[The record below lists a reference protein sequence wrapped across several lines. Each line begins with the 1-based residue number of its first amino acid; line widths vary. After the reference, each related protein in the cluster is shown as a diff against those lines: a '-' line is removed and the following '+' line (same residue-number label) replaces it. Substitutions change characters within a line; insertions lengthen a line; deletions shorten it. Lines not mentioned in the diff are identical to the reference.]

1 MIGEIFALLG
11 AFSVGSA
18 GVAVRRGM
26 RNTLDNGVFITIS
39 IGTVVYLILVGVLY
53 AGDLLPPLTF
63 MGFVLFVLA
72 GLLTS
77 FMGRSLHF
85 AAIRTIGPSRA
96 TAFRA
101 GSPAIT
107 VLLAFTF
114 LSERFTPLQ
123 LVGAISI
130 IGGVIMLSRETVGRT
145 DLEVARDSGNRSG
158 VPGTRAR
165 GSLVGV
171 LYGVLAAMSFGV
183 GHYLRKIALQEV
195 PSPLW
200 GLMVGTTSA
209 WLALVIQARLR
220 GTLGEMCKNNF
231 NFHAPPW
238 FFILGGILTTAGQTL
253 VFFSIHYTAVSTAM
267 VLGSSDPLATLFI
280 SRVFLGREEPLNGRV
295 IACSSAIC
303 CGIILMILF

>member
-1 MIGEIFALLG
+1 MIGELFALLG

-26 RNTLDNGVFITIS
+26 RNTSDNGVFLTIS
-39 IGTVVYLILVGVLY
+39 IGTVVFLILVGVVST
-53 AGDLLPPLTF
+53 GDQLPPLTL

-101 GSPAIT
+101 SSPAIT
-107 VLLAFTF
+107 VLLAFMF
-114 LSERFTPLQ
+114 LSERFTPVQ
-123 LVGAISI
+123 FVGAISI
-130 IGGVIMLSRETVGRT
+130 IGGVILLSRETVGRT
-145 DLEVARDSGNRSG
+145 DLEVATDSANPSG
-158 VPGTRAR
+158 VLGIRAR
-165 GSLVGV
+165 GSLLGV
-171 LYGVLAAMSFGV
+171 LYGVLAATSFGV

-209 WLALVIQARLR
+209 WLALVIQTRLR
-220 GTLGEMCKNNF
+220 GTLGETWKYNF
-231 NFHAPPW
+231 NLHAPPW

-267 VLGSSDPLATLFI
+267 VLGASDPLATLFI
-280 SRVFLGREEPLNGRV
+280 SRVFLGREEPLNWRV
-295 IACSSAIC
+295 ILCSC
-303 CGIILMILF
+303 TVCLGIILMII

>member
-26 RNTLDNGVFITIS
+26 RNTLDNGVFLTIS
-39 IGTVVYLILVGVLY
+39 IGTVVFLILVGVLST
-53 AGDLLPPLTF
+53 GDQLPPLTL
-63 MGFVLFVLA
+63 MGLVLFVLA

-101 GSPAIT
+101 SSPAIT
-107 VLLAFTF
+107 VLLAFMF
-114 LSERFTPLQ
+114 LSERFTPVQ
-123 LVGAISI
+123 FVGAISI
-130 IGGVIMLSRETVGRT
+130 IGGVILLSRETVGRT
-145 DLEVARDSGNRSG
+145 DLEVATDSANPSG
-158 VPGTRAR
+158 VPGIRAR
-165 GSLVGV
+165 GSLLGV
-171 LYGVLAAMSFGV
+171 LYGVLAATSFGV

-209 WLALVIQARLR
+209 WLALVIHARLTR
-220 GTLGEMCKNNF
+220 TLGEICKYNF
-231 NFHAPPW
+231 NLHAPPW

-280 SRVFLGREEPLNGRV
+280 SRVFLGREEPLNWRV
-295 IACSSAIC
+295 ILCSGTVC
-303 CGIILMILF
+303 LGIILMMV